1 MNKTTV
7 MLCPVFKN
15 NLGIHF
21 TTKPLS
27 GVNSNAWY
35 EIPVPH
41 NQINNL
47 EEIHPHIEKLFK
59 AANLAVAVGRITKHQ
74 DLVVEFTPIPD
85 GYHYVMTAKGYDLV
99 PKDIE
104 LKAVS

>member
-1 MNKTTV
+1 MKTTIL
-7 MLCPVFKN
+7 LCPVFKN

-41 NQINNL
+41 NEINNL
-47 EEIHPHIEKLFK
+47 EKIHPHIEKLFK
-59 AANLAVAVGRITKHQ
+59 AANLATEVGRIAKHQ
-74 DLVVEFTPIPD
+74 DLVVEYTPVPD
-85 GYHYVMTAKGYDLV
+85 GYHYVMTAKGYELV
-99 PKDIE
+99 ETDPN
-104 LKAVS
+104 LQAVG

>member
-1 MNKTTV
+1 MKTTIL
-7 MLCPVFKN
+7 LCPVFKN

-41 NQINNL
+41 NEINNL
-47 EEIHPHIEKLFK
+47 EKIHPHIEKLFK
-59 AANLAVAVGRITKHQ
+59 AANLATEVGRITKHQ
-74 DLVVEFTPIPD
+74 SLVVEYTPVPD
-85 GYHYVMTAKGYDLV
+85 GFHYVMTARGYDLV
-99 PKDIE
+99 EIEPK
-104 LKAVS
+104 LKEVG